1 MKLFV
6 YGSLMKNRWNHGFME
21 NAEFIGEA
29 VLHDYALY
37 HLITYPAIKPEA
49 GAKVK
54 GELYEVDEAM
64 LPALDDLEDE
74 GSEYQRTL
82 VKIQLGN
89 ETVEA
94 SAYVYLLTVDESRR
108 IAYDKQPWFAD
119 YVWYACYGS
128 NLLEERFM
136 YYLAGGRSVF
146 DHTEYKECKDQSRYL
161 TSCPTTIPYQL
172 YFSRSAAKWGNGGV
186 AFLDV
191 CQPGMTLGRMY
202 LVTREQFMDIQAQEG
217 LWYQQ
222 SLDLGT
228 YQGLPIITFTD
239 TQRMPNHQPHDSY
252 LEVIRHGIRQTYP
265 DMIDEEI
272 ESYLS
277 EAIQCDKR

>member
-54 GELYEVDEAM
+54 GELYEIDEAM
-64 LPALDDLEDE
+64 LPDLDDLEDE

-89 ETVEA
+89 EMLEA

-108 IAYDKQPWFAD
+108 IA
-119 YVWYACYGS
+119 
-128 NLLEERFM
+128 
-136 YYLAGGRSVF
+136 SVSYT
-146 DHTEYKECKDQSRYL
+146 H
-161 TSCPTTIPYQL
+161 
-172 YFSRSAAKWGNGGV
+172 
-186 AFLDV
+186 LDV
-191 CQPGMTLGRMY
+191 YKRQVL
-202 LVTREQFMDIQAQEG
+202 
-217 LWYQQ
+217 
-222 SLDLGT
+222 SL
-228 YQGLPIITFTD
+228 
-239 TQRMPNHQPHDSY
+239 
-252 LEVIRHGIRQTYP
+252 
-265 DMIDEEI
+265 
-272 ESYLS
+272 
-277 EAIQCDKR
+277 